1 VALFI
6 SLGIAYK
13 TQFERTFMENENVN
27 VTEEVVQPQTDGVE
41 TPVVAEQEK
50 APAQSAEENTRQAD
64 IRRTNERDK
73 AIAEMADIYGIPNVK
88 SYNDVRQAK
97 LSKLSGGA
105 PPALTSSP
113 NVDLTPDEKT
123 ALQTE
128 FNSVYQ
134 QLINDG
140 TPDSAAQR
148 LANIEIK
155 AKENSL
161 ISAKQTSVAQ
171 IQQKQ
176 QGQFDQ
182 LIRDNPEYYKDGKIS
197 IPDEVHD
204 ALVNIMAVNEGMSVT
219 AAHKIYASDK
229 AIKDNRKEMDEL
241 KATVAVLTGNKTNS
255 EATTGS
261 VVSGSPAAEKDFYT
275 SKEWDELPH
284 DVKMKLFHSGAFDK
298 SAAKWK

>member
-1 VALFI
+1 
-6 SLGIAYK
+6 
-13 TQFERTFMENENVN
+13 MENENVD
-27 VTEEVVQPQTDGVE
+27 VIEEVVQPQTDGVE

-73 AIAEMADIYGIPNVK
+73 AVAEMADLYGISDVK
-88 SYNDVRQAK
+88 SYNDIKRK
-97 LSKLSGGA
+97 KLSGLLGGTA
-105 PPALTSSP
+105 PMPTAPQADLTS
-113 NVDLTPDEKT
+113 DEKI

-128 FNSVYQ
+128 FDGIYQ
-134 QLINDG
+134 QLVNDG

-155 AKENSL
+155 AKEGSL
-161 ISAKQTSVAQ
+161 ISAKQTSAAQ
-171 IQQKQ
+171 IQQRQ

-204 ALVNIMAVNEGMSVT
+204 ALVNIMAANEGMNVT

-261 VVSGSPAAEKDFYT
+261 VGSGPALDQEFYT
-275 SKEWDELPH
+275 SEEYDKLPQEAR
-284 DVKMKLFHSGAFDK
+284 DKLIRSGKIDK
-298 SAAKWK
+298 IMSKWK

>member
-1 VALFI
+1 
-6 SLGIAYK
+6 
-13 TQFERTFMENENVN
+13 MENENLD
-27 VTEEVVQPQTDGVE
+27 VTEEVVQPQTDGVVNE

-50 APAQSAEENTRQAD
+50 VPAQSAEENTRQAD

-73 AIAEMADIYGIPNVK
+73 AIAEMADLYGIPNVK

-97 LSKLSGGA
+97 LSKLSGATA
-105 PPALTSSP
+105 PKLMSAAPQA
-113 NVDLTPDEKT
+113 DLTPDEKT

-128 FNSVYQ
+128 YNAIYQ
-134 QLINDG
+134 QLFDDG
-140 TPDSAAQR
+140 TPETAAHR

-161 ISAKQTSVAQ
+161 ISAKQTSAAQ

-241 KATVAVLTGNKTNS
+241 KSTVAALTGNKANS

-284 DVKMKLFHSGAFDK
+284 DVQMKLFHSGAFDK